1 MNVSTAIERY
11 SRQEV
16 TETEHLNTGR
26 IREAYIYAKL
36 NALSEIDSGET
47 KLADFVQDCE
57 SLSDRSYEIMLSKGQ
72 SPELWL
78 RDLIES
84 ARACDNNQ

>member
-1 MNVSTAIERY
+1 MNASTAIERY
-11 SRQEV
+11 SSVEV
-16 TETEHLNTGR
+16 TEHDLNTRGLT
-26 IREAYIYAKL
+26 EAYIYAKL
-36 NALSEIDSGET
+36 NAFYEMDNGET

-57 SLSDRSYEIMLSKGQ
+57 SLSDRAYEIMQTKGQ

-84 ARACDNNQ
+84 AKACYNQ